1 MTRPDDPGI
10 PARRPRAG
18 RLAPDVRRGLIID
31 AAEELL
37 AVHDPLLVTFDEVA
51 AAAGVSRA
59 LVHAYLGDRR
69 TLIDAVQ
76 VRIVGRLD
84 AWVGHGLERARTTD
98 DRLRAIFHGTWSFV
112 ESEHDAWNVLGVSG
126 GLDHPALHGLRHRW
140 TATLADDDDDRQVP
154 AELAVAGVLFGI
166 GGWISRGTEPDL
178 VLTALRRLVLASG

>member
-1 MTRPDDPGI
+1 MSG
-10 PARRPRAG
+10 RRPRAG

-59 LVHAYLGDRR
+59 LVHTYLGDRR

-76 VRIVGRLD
+76 VRIIGRLD
-84 AWVGHGLERARTTD
+84 TWVGHGLGRARTTD
-98 DRLRAIFHGTWSFV
+98 ERLRAVANGTWSFV
-112 ESEHDAWNVLGVSG
+112 ESEHEAWNVLGVSG
-126 GLDHPALHGLRHRW
+126 GLDHPALHGVRHRW
-140 TATLADDDDDRQVP
+140 SALVADGDEARQVP

-166 GGWISRGTEPDL
+166 GGWISRGTDPDT
-178 VLTALRRLVLASG
+178 VVSSLRRLVLPVG

>member
-1 MTRPDDPGI
+1 MTTPGHSGT
-10 PARRPRAG
+10 PARRRRAG
-18 RLAPDVRRGLIID
+18 RLDPDVRRGLIID
-31 AAEELL
+31 AAEQLL

-51 AAAGVSRA
+51 IAAGVSRA
-59 LVHAYLGDRR
+59 LVHTYLGDRR

-84 AWVGHGLERARTTD
+84 TWVGHGLDRARSTD
-98 DRLRAIFHGTWSFV
+98 DRLRAVVQGTWSFV

-140 TATLADDDDDRQVP
+140 SASLADGDEARQVP

-166 GGWISRGTEPDL
+166 GGWISRGAEPDE
-178 VLTALRRLVLASG
+178 VLGALRRLVLAPG

>member
-1 MTRPDDPGI
+1 MTTSDGPGTSG
-10 PARRPRAG
+10 RRPRAG

-69 TLIDAVQ
+69 TLVDAVQ
-76 VRIVGRLD
+76 VRIIGRLD
-84 AWVGHGLERARTTD
+84 TWVGHGLNRARTTEE
-98 DRLRAIFHGTWSFV
+98 RLRAVVHGTWSFV

-126 GLDHPALHGLRHRW
+126 GLDHPALHSLRHRW
-140 TATLADDDDDRQVP
+140 AGALADGDEARQVP

-166 GGWISRGTEPDL
+166 GGWISRGSDPEL
-178 VLTALRRLVLASG
+178 VLGSLHRLVLASS